1 MRLIAEIY
9 LLEGD
14 KQAQSPSALLW
25 TIPWENNSY
34 IIPNYLEIDH
44 KKKLGEKYI
53 MNALRNIRIV
63 LVDENSKN
71 VLISSEYVKKIDE
84 LELEI
89 DRKEVEDYIS
99 KINT

>member
-1 MRLIAEIY
+1 MHYKDETKSRNIYIY

-14 KQAQSPSALLW
+14 KQAQSPSSLLW
-25 TIPWENNSY
+25 TIPWENNHY

-44 KKKLGEKYI
+44 KKKLGKKYI

-63 LVDENSKN
+63 LVDEDSKN
-71 VLISSEYVKKIDE
+71 FLIPQKYVKKINE

-89 DRKEVEDYIS
+89 DKKRS
-99 KINT
+99 

>member
-1 MRLIAEIY
+1 MKLIAEIY

-34 IIPNYLEIDH
+34 IVPNYLEIDH
-44 KKKLGEKYI
+44 KKKLGKKYI

-71 VLISSEYVKKIDE
+71 VLISPEYVKKIDE

-89 DRKEVEDYIS
+89 DRKEVEDCIS